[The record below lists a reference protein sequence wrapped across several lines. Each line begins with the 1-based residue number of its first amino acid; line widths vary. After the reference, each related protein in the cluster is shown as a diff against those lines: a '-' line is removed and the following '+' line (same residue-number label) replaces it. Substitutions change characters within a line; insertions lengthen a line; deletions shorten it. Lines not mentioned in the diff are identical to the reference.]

1 MSRIN
6 TNVQSMV
13 AQRVLGQNNY
23 SLNTSLTRLSTGL
36 RINRGKD
43 DPAGLV
49 ASENLRSELRAANAA
64 ISNSERAEQVVS
76 IADGALT
83 EVSGLLTEL
92 QGLITSTANG
102 AGLSSSE
109 KEANQLQINSILETI
124 DRIAAATNFQGTKLL
139 NGNFGFQTDGVSAVV
154 EDFSIRGAK
163 FEGTELGVNVIVT
176 QSAQQGQLYL
186 NIGGASL
193 DLDTTSAPSASFVIE
208 VAGSLG
214 SRELSFSSGTSA
226 ATIAATINSFTDV
239 TGVTASASTSGVSLK
254 SVEYGSAE
262 YTSVKVLSD
271 GGLTDEVS
279 GTGIFTF
286 ESDDANTVDTGS
298 GVDFDSTAAGQGI
311 RDKGQDV
318 GATINGLVA
327 TSKGRTISVNSD
339 FIDVKLT
346 LSASEGTGANAIT
359 AGAIDAFDI
368 TGGGADFQLASQV
381 NIAGKVSI
389 GIDDVAVRKLGQ
401 YTDSE
406 TTTRYNLDDLGSG
419 KGLNVVDGDLS
430 LAQKVV
436 SAAIEEVSTLR
447 GRLGAFQKNTIG
459 ATIRSLNVAVENTAA
474 AESAIRDTDFA
485 TETAALTRSQILVQS
500 SATILSLANQQPQTA
515 LQLLG

>member
-6 TNVQSMV
+6 TNVQSLI
-13 AQRVLGQNNY
+13 AQRVLGQNNF

-36 RINRGKD
+36 RVNRGKD
-43 DPAGLV
+43 DPAGLI
-49 ASENLRSELRAANAA
+49 ASENLRAELRATNAA
-64 ISNSERAEQVVS
+64 ISNSERADQVVS

-92 QGLITSTANG
+92 QGLVTATANG

-124 DRIAAATNFQGTKLL
+124 DRISSATNFQGTKLL
-139 NGNFGFQTDGVSAVV
+139 NGNFGFTTESVSGAV
-154 EDFSIRGAK
+154 EDFTIRGAK
-163 FEGTELGVNVIVT
+163 FETDELGVDVVVT
-176 QSAQQGQLYL
+176 QSAQQGQLYMDF
-186 NIGGASL
+186 GAGAL
-193 DLDTTSAPSASFVIE
+193 DLGGQTSSFVIE
-208 VAGSLG
+208 ISGSLG
-214 SRELSFSSGTSA
+214 SRELSFSSGTTA
-226 ATIAATINSFTDV
+226 ATIATTINSFTDV
-239 TGVTASASTSGVSLK
+239 TGLTASASASGVTIK
-254 SVEYGSAE
+254 SVEYGTDE
-262 YTSVKVLSD
+262 FVSVKVVD
-271 GGLTDEVS
+271 TGGLENAT
-279 GTGIFTF
+279 GTPGIYTF
-286 ESDDANTVDTGS
+286 EDDDANTVDTTS
-298 GVDFDSTAAGQGI
+298 VTTFDNGDAAQGI
-311 RDKGQDV
+311 RDLGQNV

-339 FIDVKLT
+339 FLDVKLT
-346 LSASEGTGANAIT
+346 LSATEGTGANAIT
-359 AGAIDAFDI
+359 AGAVNAFDI

-401 YTDSE
+401 YIDSDDSAE
-406 TTTRYNLDDLGSG
+406 YHLDDLGSG
-419 KGLNVVDGDLS
+419 KALNVVDADKLS
-430 LAQKVV
+430 QAQKVV
-436 SAAIEEVSTLR
+436 SAAIEEISTLR

-474 AESAIRDTDFA
+474 AESTIRDTDFA

-500 SATILSLANQQPQTA
+500 SATILSLSNQQPNTA

>member
-6 TNVQSMV
+6 TNVQSLI
-13 AQRVLGQNNY
+13 AQRVLGQNNN

-36 RINRGKD
+36 RVNRGKD
-43 DPAGLV
+43 DPAGLI
-49 ASENLRSELRAANAA
+49 ASENLRSELAASNAA
-64 ISNSERAEQVVS
+64 IKNAERADQVVS

-92 QGLITSTANG
+92 QGLVTSTANG
-102 AGLSSSE
+102 AGLSESE
-109 KEANQLQINSILETI
+109 REASQLQINSILETI
-124 DRIAAATNFQGTKLL
+124 DRIAQSTNFQGTKLL
-139 NGNFGFQTDGVSAVV
+139 NGNFGFQTEGVSAVV
-154 EDFSIRGAK
+154 EDFTIRGAK
-163 FEGTELGVNVIVT
+163 FESASLGVDVVVT

-193 DLDTTSAPSASFVIE
+193 DLGGQTSSFVIE

-214 SRELSFSSGTSA
+214 ARELSFSSGVTA
-226 ATIAATINSFTDV
+226 AQIASTINSLTDV
-239 TGVTASASTSGVSLK
+239 TGLTASASASGITLK

-262 YTSVKVLSD
+262 YTSVKVIDD
-271 GGLTDEVS
+271 GGLQSVS
-279 GTGIFTF
+279 SNVGIFTF
-286 ESDDANTVDTGS
+286 EDDDATAVDTSS
-298 GVDFDSTAAGQGI
+298 GVDYNSTTAGQGV
-311 RDKGQDV
+311 RDLGQNV

-327 TSKGRTISVNSD
+327 TAKGRTVSVNSD
-339 FIDVKLT
+339 FLDVKLT
-346 LSASEGTGANAIT
+346 LSATAGSGANAIT
-359 AGAIDAFDI
+359 AGAVSAFDI

-389 GIDDVAVRKLGQ
+389 GIDDVAVRKVGQ
-401 YTDSE
+401 YVDPDDSQE
-406 TTTRYNLDDLGSG
+406 YYLDDLGSG

-430 LAQKVV
+430 LAQKVI
-436 SAAIEEVSTLR
+436 SSAIEEVSTLR

-485 TETAALTRSQILVQS
+485 SETAGLTRSQILVQS
-500 SATILSLANQQPQTA
+500 SATILSLANQQPNTA

>member
-6 TNVQSMV
+6 TNVQSLV
-13 AQRVLGQNNY
+13 AQRVLGQNNNG
-23 SLNTSLTRLSTGL
+23 LNTSLTRLSTGL

-43 DPAGLV
+43 DPAGLI
-49 ASENLRSELRAANAA
+49 ASENLRSELRAANSA
-64 ISNSERAEQVVS
+64 ITNSERADQVVS

-102 AGLSSSE
+102 AGLSGSE
-109 KEANQLQINSILETI
+109 KEANQLQINSILDTI
-124 DRIAAATNFQGTKLL
+124 DRISSSTNFQGTKLL
-139 NGNFGFQTDGVSAVV
+139 NGNFGFTTEGVSAAV

-163 FEGTELGVNVIVT
+163 FETDELGVDVVVT
-176 QSAQQGQLYL
+176 QSAQQGQLYI
-186 NIGGASL
+186 NTGGARL
-193 DLDTTSAPSASFVIE
+193 DLGGQTSSFVIE
-208 VAGSLG
+208 IAGSLG

-226 ATIAATINSFTDV
+226 ATMATTINSFSDV
-239 TGVTASASTSGVSLK
+239 TGLTASASASGVTIK
-254 SVEYGSAE
+254 SVEYGTSE
-262 YTSVKVLSD
+262 FTSVKVVDD
-271 GGLTDEVS
+271 GGLQAVAA
-279 GTGIFTF
+279 GVGIFKF
-286 ESDDANTVDTGS
+286 DADDANSIDTSS
-298 GVDFDSTAAGQGI
+298 GIDIDSEAASQGI
-311 RDKGQDV
+311 RDLGQNV

-339 FIDVKLT
+339 FLDVKLT
-346 LSASEGTGANAIT
+346 LSATEGTGANAIT
-359 AGAIDAFDI
+359 AGSVAAFDI

-401 YTDSE
+401 YTDSDSLTE
-406 TTTRYNLDDLGSG
+406 YHLDDLGSG
-419 KGLNVVDGDLS
+419 KGLNVVDAEHMS
-430 LAQKVV
+430 QAQKVV

-459 ATIRSLNVAVENTAA
+459 ANIRSLNVAIENTAA

-500 SATILSLANQQPQTA
+500 SATILGLANQQPQTA

>member
-6 TNVQSMV
+6 TNVQSMI
-13 AQRVLGQNNY
+13 AQRVLGQNNGG
-23 SLNTSLTRLSTGL
+23 LNSSLTRLSTGL

-43 DPAGLV
+43 DPAGLI
-49 ASENLRSELRAANAA
+49 ASENLRSELRAANSA
-64 ISNSERAEQVVS
+64 ISNSERADQVVS

-102 AGLSSSE
+102 AGLSESE

-124 DRIAAATNFQGTKLL
+124 DRISSATNFQGSKLL
-139 NGNFGFQTDGVSAVV
+139 NGNFGFQTEGVSAVV
-154 EDFSIRGAK
+154 EDFTIRGAK
-163 FEGTELGVNVIVT
+163 FETDELGVDVVVT

-186 NIGGASL
+186 NMGGAAL
-193 DLDTTSAPSASFVIE
+193 DLGGQNSSFVIE
-208 VAGSLG
+208 IAGSLG
-214 SRELSFSSGTSA
+214 SRELSFSSGVSA
-226 ATIAATINSFTDV
+226 SDIATTINSFSDV
-239 TGVTASASTSGVSLK
+239 TGLTASASASGVTLK
-254 SVEYGSAE
+254 SVEYGDSE
-262 YTSVKVLSD
+262 FTSVKIVDD
-271 GGLTDEVS
+271 GGLQDVNS
-279 GTGIFTF
+279 NVGIYNF
-286 ESDDANTVDTGS
+286 ESDDANTVDTS
-298 GVDFDSTAAGQGI
+298 TQVEFDSTAAGQGI
-311 RDKGQDV
+311 RDLGQDV

-327 TSKGRTISVNSD
+327 TAKGRTISVNSD
-339 FIDVKLT
+339 FLDVKLT
-346 LSASEGTGANAIT
+346 LSATEGSGANAIT
-359 AGAIDAFDI
+359 AGAVSAFDI

-406 TTTRYNLDDLGSG
+406 TQSEYHLDDLGSG
-419 KGLNVVDGDLS
+419 KGLNVVDADNLS
-430 LAQKVV
+430 AAQKVV

-459 ATIRSLNVAVENTAA
+459 ANIRSLNIAIENTAA

-500 SATILSLANQQPQTA
+500 SATILSMANQQPQTA

>member
-6 TNVQSMV
+6 TNVQSLI
-13 AQRVLGQNNY
+13 AQRVLGQNNTG
-23 SLNTSLTRLSTGL
+23 LNTSLTRLSTGL

-43 DPAGLV
+43 DPAGLI

-64 ISNSERAEQVVS
+64 ISNSERADQVVS

-92 QGLITSTANG
+92 QGLITSTANE
-102 AGLSSSE
+102 AGLSASE
-109 KEANQLQINSILETI
+109 KEANQLQINSILDTI
-124 DRIAAATNFQGTKLL
+124 DRISSATNFQGSKLL
-139 NGNFGFQTDGVSAVV
+139 NGNFGFQTEGVSAVV
-154 EDFSIRGAK
+154 EEFTIRGAK
-163 FEGTELGVNVIVT
+163 FETSELGVDVVVT

-186 NIGGASL
+186 NIGGSSL
-193 DLDTTSAPSASFVIE
+193 DLGGQTSSFVIE
-208 VAGSLG
+208 IAGSLG
-214 SRELSFSSGTSA
+214 SRELSFSSGVTASQ
-226 ATIAATINSFTDV
+226 IASTINSFSDV
-239 TGVTASASTSGVSLK
+239 TGLTASASVSGVTLK
-254 SVEYGSAE
+254 SVEYGDAE
-262 YTSVKVLSD
+262 FTAVKVIDD
-271 GGLTDEVS
+271 GGLQNVS
-279 GTGIFTF
+279 ANVGIFTF
-286 ESDDANTVDTGS
+286 ETDDANSVNTAS
-298 GVDFDSTAAGQGI
+298 GIDFNSTAAGQGI
-311 RDKGQDV
+311 RDLGQDV

-339 FIDVKLT
+339 FLDVKLT
-346 LSASEGTGANAIT
+346 LSASAGSAANAIT
-359 AGAIDAFDI
+359 AGAISAFDI

-401 YTDSE
+401 YTDSDDSAE
-406 TTTRYNLDDLGSG
+406 YHLDDLGSG

-436 SAAIEEVSTLR
+436 SSAIEEISTLR

-485 TETAALTRSQILVQS
+485 TETASLTRSQILVQS
-500 SATILSLANQQPQTA
+500 SATILSLANQQPNTA

>member
-6 TNVQSMV
+6 TNVQSLI
-13 AQRVLGQNNY
+13 AQRVLGQNNS
-23 SLNTSLTRLSTGL
+23 SLNVSLTRLSTGL

-43 DPAGLV
+43 DPAGLI

-64 ISNSERAEQVVS
+64 IANSERADQVVS

-92 QGLITSTANG
+92 QGLITATANG
-102 AGLSSSE
+102 AGLSGSE
-109 KEANQLQINSILETI
+109 REANQLQINSILDTI
-124 DRIAAATNFQGTKLL
+124 DRISSSTNFQGSKLL
-139 NGNFGFQTDGVSAVV
+139 NGNFGFQTEGVSAVV

-163 FEGTELGVNVIVT
+163 FETDELGVDVVVT

-186 NIGGASL
+186 NIGGAAL
-193 DLDTTSAPSASFVIE
+193 DLDTVSASNASFVIE
-208 VAGSLG
+208 ISGSLG
-214 SRELSFSSGTSA
+214 SRELSFSSGVTA
-226 ATIAATINSFTDV
+226 AQIASTINSFSDV
-239 TGVTASASTSGVSLK
+239 TGLTASASASGVTLK
-254 SVEYGSAE
+254 SVEYGKAE
-262 YTSVKVLSD
+262 FTSVKVIED
-271 GGLTDEVS
+271 GGLQDVS
-279 GTGIFTF
+279 ANVGIFTF
-286 ESDDANTVDTGS
+286 ETDDANTVDTSTGT
-298 GVDFDSTAAGQGI
+298 DFDSTAAGQGI
-311 RDKGQDV
+311 RDIGQDV

-339 FIDVKLT
+339 FLDVKLT
-346 LSASEGTGANAIT
+346 LSAEGSGANAIT
-359 AGAIDAFDI
+359 AGAINAFDI

-401 YTDSE
+401 FTESDSTE
-406 TTTRYNLDDLGSG
+406 TYHLDDLGSG

-436 SAAIEEVSTLR
+436 SAAIDEVSTLR

-485 TETAALTRSQILVQS
+485 TETASLTRSQILVQS